1 MPFQNYYAASTSME
15 PTLPKDTQIMAF
27 SVKAK
32 DAQRGDILIVK
43 AKSEEDY
50 VVRLIALPGDTI
62 AVADGQIILNGEA
75 VEQVPAGTYTTDDDF
90 GSGPSSRL
98 RERLPG
104 NAPSYFILDHFAD
117 SPGDNFEEITLGNDQ
132 YFLMG
137 DNRDHSADSRFDVE
151 SLGLGIV
158 NGKQIRRRVSL
169 DLIENPDELD

>member
-1 MPFQNYYAASTSME
+1 MPVQTYHTANTVME
-15 PTLPKDTQIMAF
+15 PTLPKGTEIMAF

-32 DAQRGDILIVK
+32 DVRRGDILIVR

-62 AVADGQIILNGEA
+62 AIAEGQVILNGDA
-75 VEQVPAGTYTTDDDF
+75 VEQVPAGTYTTDDEYT
-90 GSGPSSRL
+90 SRPSSRL

-104 NAPSYFILDHFAD
+104 GGPPYFILDLYPE
-117 SPGDNFEEITLGNDQ
+117 SPSDNFAEITLSDDQ

-137 DNRDHSADSRFDVE
+137 DNRDNSADSRFNDE
-151 SLGLGIV
+151 RLGLGIV

-169 DLIENPDELD
+169 D